1 MLTKRVIACFDVIAG
16 RVTKAQQF
24 QDNIDVAAADEL
36 ATRLYDDQIDEIV
49 FYDITAS
56 SERRKID
63 LDTVRAVAR
72 RVFVPF
78 TVGGGIRSID
88 DMFEVLKAGA
98 EKISVDSMAVR
109 DPDIIRQG
117 AEAFGRQCIVLSTQ
131 VKDVGI
137 RPGIPSGYEVFV
149 DGARTA
155 TGMDAIEWVQ
165 RGESSG
171 AGEICVN
178 SIDRDGTASGYD
190 LDITRAVADSVNVP
204 VIASGGAG
212 TVEHIADGLTA
223 GGASA
228 AIISSI
234 LYSPRFERNLGV
246 QEIKV
251 GLTARGIPTR
261 PVPRRL
267 IALRGRRPRPR
278 RGAPLQSTGRVG
290 PEALEVVVL
299 AGLAEEDVHD
309 EVAVVEQ
316 HPGGVGHALDA
327 AGRVARLV
335 LDPALDLVD
344 DRPHLAGVRSARDHE
359 VLGDRDDL
367 ADLEDDGIHPLLVVG
382 RPGGGDGSVLRVRGM
397 LLGSCR
403 RQWWLAGAGVGPA
416 SRRQTSG
423 QSAPMMTVT
432 STTSIGL
439 SARRRL
445 PHPSASSSCWAAA
458 RSRSR

>member
-1 MLTKRVIACFDVIAG
+1 VLTKRVIACFDVIAG

-88 DMFEVLKAGA
+88 EMFEVLKSGA

-131 VKDVGI
+131 VKDVGV

-165 RGESSG
+165 RGADLG
-171 AGEICVN
+171 AGEVCVN

-190 LDITRAVADSVNVP
+190 LEVTRAVADAVNVP

-246 QEIKV
+246 REIKV
-251 GLTARGIPTR
+251 GLSAQGIPTR
-261 PVPRRL
+261 PY
-267 IALRGRRPRPR
+267 
-278 RGAPLQSTGRVG
+278 
-290 PEALEVVVL
+290 
-299 AGLAEEDVHD
+299 
-309 EVAVVEQ
+309 
-316 HPGGVGHALDA
+316 LD
-327 AGRVARLV
+327 
-335 LDPALDLVD
+335 
-344 DRPHLAGVRSARDHE
+344 
-359 VLGDRDDL
+359 
-367 ADLEDDGIHPLLVVG
+367 
-382 RPGGGDGSVLRVRGM
+382 
-397 LLGSCR
+397 
-403 RQWWLAGAGVGPA
+403 
-416 SRRQTSG
+416 T
-423 QSAPMMTVT
+423 
-432 STTSIGL
+432 
-439 SARRRL
+439 
-445 PHPSASSSCWAAA
+445 
-458 RSRSR
+458 

>member
-1 MLTKRVIACFDVIAG
+1 VLTKRVVACFDVIAG

-131 VKDVGI
+131 VKAVGV
-137 RPGIPSGYEVFV
+137 RAGIPSGYEVFV

-165 RGESSG
+165 RGADLG

-234 LYSPRFERNLGV
+234 LYSPRLERNLGV
-246 QEIKV
+246 REIKD
-251 GLTARGIPTR
+251 GLPAHGIPTR
-261 PVPRRL
+261 PY
-267 IALRGRRPRPR
+267 
-278 RGAPLQSTGRVG
+278 
-290 PEALEVVVL
+290 
-299 AGLAEEDVHD
+299 
-309 EVAVVEQ
+309 
-316 HPGGVGHALDA
+316 
-327 AGRVARLV
+327 
-335 LDPALDLVD
+335 
-344 DRPHLAGVRSARDHE
+344 
-359 VLGDRDDL
+359 
-367 ADLEDDGIHPLLVVG
+367 LL
-382 RPGGGDGSVLRVRGM
+382 
-397 LLGSCR
+397 
-403 RQWWLAGAGVGPA
+403 
-416 SRRQTSG
+416 T
-423 QSAPMMTVT
+423 
-432 STTSIGL
+432 
-439 SARRRL
+439 
-445 PHPSASSSCWAAA
+445 
-458 RSRSR
+458 